1 MKQRRWRWT
10 GCALMVLGALA
21 GCSGD
26 PEVGVTTLP
35 GDAGEVSGASTSA
48 TASTASTASTAAPST
63 AKASTGDDEYSIATT
78 STQAKQPPTSTP
90 SAKRLDDGSV
100 VSAGGYVART
110 PSVANGM
117 LKEPQ
122 WSLEQQPYV
131 DMLHE
136 YFDEF
141 YLAQADGV
149 EPTGKPTPEMLALED
164 ERKDLNPQGIR
175 APRHRL
181 EHRLATRSMAT
192 WPPETKSQ
200 IVITGVSTTKYS
212 QNFRVCELNDQVA
225 RHFPDGR
232 IIDDDI
238 SSITWKVVVS
248 LQGEAPRVHIA
259 IVLDQI
265 AGTELC
271 DW

>member
-1 MKQRRWRWT
+1 
-10 GCALMVLGALA
+10 MVLGALA

-175 APRHRL
+175 FPRWRL
-181 EHRLATRSMAT
+181 ERRKATGTMAT
-192 WPPETKSQ
+192 WPESSKSQ
-200 IVITGVSTTKYS
+200 VVITGMSTTEYS

-225 RHFPDGR
+225 RTYPGG
-232 IIDDDI
+232 IITDAAI
-238 SSITWKVVVS
+238 SSDLWTVAVS
-248 LQGEAPRVHIA
+248 KQGEEPKLQVA
-259 IVLDQI
+259 INLDHSNDVS
-265 AGTELC
+265 LC